1 MSMYGA
7 NPDQLESLGNTLSR
21 QVQAIES
28 VVGTVTSTLGGTTWV
43 GPARDRFEEEWRSSF
58 RGALDR
64 LNQAFEAAGQD
75 CRARAQELRRVMGSA

>member
-1 MSMYGA
+1 MTMYGA

-21 QVQAIES
+21 QVQSIES
-28 VVGTVTSTLGGTTWV
+28 VVGTITSALSSTTWV
-43 GPARDRFEEEWRSSF
+43 GPARDRFEQEWRGTF

-75 CRARAQELRRVMGSA
+75 CRARAQELRRVMGGL